1 MKDIRLITPKQIKYL
16 TRLIKDSTT
25 RTNIDNLEESTLIK
39 TIIEN
44 IGIENLTLENARE
57 YIATFIKLD
66 NLYQEQ
72 YENETRKIEDS
83 VKIIDFTKYIKK

>member
-1 MKDIRLITPKQIKYL
+1 MKEIRPITPKQIKYL
-16 TRLIKDSTT
+16 TRLIKQSAD

-39 TIIEN
+39 TTIEN
-44 IGIENLTLENARE
+44 IGIENLTLEDARE
-57 YIATFIKLD
+57 YIGTFIKLD

-83 VKIIDFTKYIKK
+83 VKIIDFSKYIKK